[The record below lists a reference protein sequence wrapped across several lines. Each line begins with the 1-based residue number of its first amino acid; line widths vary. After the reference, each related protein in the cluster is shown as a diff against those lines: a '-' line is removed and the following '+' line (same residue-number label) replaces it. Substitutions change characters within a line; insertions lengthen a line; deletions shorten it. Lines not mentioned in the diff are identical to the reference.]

1 VLDNLATVMK
11 KYPSYSLLVVGY
23 TDSRGS
29 RSSLLALSQARATA
43 VYSALISRGVEA
55 KRMVVSGNGAD
66 EPVAENRT
74 TAGRAL
80 NNRVEIIFIY
90 Q

>member
-1 VLDNLATVMK
+1 MQTTHIIVI
-11 KYPSYSLLVVGY
+11 GY

-29 RSSLLALSQARATA
+29 RTSLLALSQARATA
-43 VYSALISRGVEA
+43 VYTGLIARGVDA

-66 EPVAENRT
+66 EPVSENRT